1 MPSRTWRIPA
11 IICLITLTWNLGC
24 QTPYARHDP
33 TGEFF
38 PAVQGTSLEGETVS
52 IPSAWAGEQVLL
64 LVGFEQNTQ
73 FDLDRWALALI
84 QSGLRVRAVEIPTI
98 RGLVPSLISD
108 RIDAGMRRG
117 IPEEAWASVI
127 TVYRDADAIA
137 RFTGNTNPLPG
148 RILLIDAEGRVI
160 FFHDRG
166 FSTNALSNLAEAG
179 GLTLN

>member
-1 MPSRTWRIPA
+1 MNYRTWRIAPL
-11 IICLITLTWNLGC
+11 IFLITLVWNLGC
-24 QTPYARHDP
+24 QSPYARQDP
-33 TGEFF
+33 TGEYF
-38 PAVQGTSLEGETVS
+38 PAVQGTSLEGEIVS
-52 IPSAWAGEQVLL
+52 IPSAWAGEKVLL

-166 FSTNALSNLAEAG
+166 FSTTALSNLAEAG